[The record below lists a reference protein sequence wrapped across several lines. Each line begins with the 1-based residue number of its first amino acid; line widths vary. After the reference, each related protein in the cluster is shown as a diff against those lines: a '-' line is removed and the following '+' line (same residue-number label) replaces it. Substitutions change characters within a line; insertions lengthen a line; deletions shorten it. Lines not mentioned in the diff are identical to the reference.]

1 MSLLTKLFV
10 LLVAVLSLVLSGVTI
25 TLVTSA
31 NNYKVAY
38 MSQKSAATAAR
49 SGMAETERNFKSAV
63 TTRNAMVKLLQKDIE
78 FLKAQMT
85 EIQASNK
92 RLLAEKNIAESK
104 SVTATSLSASQSNTI
119 EKMYVGQNE
128 LRDSLTQAHNDAM
141 MAQAKSIDLARELSS
156 EKVKYETVRSVYRQ
170 LEQDYVILEEENVK
184 FRSQLQNV
192 GVADSHFIDKSDQVD
207 YQEVHAGRSAIEG
220 QIIEVK
226 SDYASIS
233 VGSASGVRENMQF
246 IVYRYDGNEP
256 SYLGDLTI
264 TRVEQSEAAGLLKI
278 KNGMV
283 LSGDSVTTKL
293 SN

>member
-184 FRSQLQNV
+184 FRSQLQSV